1 MQTPPTPRQRCFGNK
16 PGQGLLAAYH
26 DTEWGVWSDDERYLF
41 EMLVLE
47 GAQAGLNWET
57 VLKKRENYRKAFYNF
72 DVHKVAAMDDAAL
85 QRLMHNPGLIRN
97 RLKIQSVRQNAQVFL
112 TIQQEYGAFAT
123 YLKSFV
129 KEAPRIGRWQKLADV
144 PTTSPESCALSKDL
158 KKRGMRF
165 VGPTILYAY
174 MQAVGLVCDHLQ
186 ACWRVPKVGGK

>member
-1 MQTPPTPRQRCFGNK
+1 MQTSQTPKQRCFGNK
-16 PGQGLLAAYH
+16 PGQQLLAAYH
-26 DTEWGVWSDDERYLF
+26 DTEWGVWSEDERYLF
-41 EMLVLE
+41 EMLALE

-57 VLKKRENYRKAFYNF
+57 VLKKRANYRKAFYNF

-85 QRLMHNPGLIRN
+85 QHLLQNPGLIRN
-97 RLKIQSVRQNAQVFL
+97 RLKIQSVRQNARVFL
-112 TIQQEYGAFAT
+112 AIQQEYGAFAS

-165 VGPTILYAY
+165 VGPTIVYAY

-186 ACWRVPKVGGK
+186 ACWRAPKAKGK